1 MNKRAM
7 QRNVVVALGI
17 VALFGIVLLVVAQN
31 PDLGYTDTPM
41 LRGLPFHVHDPARP
55 HPRVVTPA
63 AQSGGAP
70 SDAIV
75 VFDGKDLSRWQS
87 RNANGRPW
95 KVSDGDFEVVPGA
108 GDSATKR

>member
-1 MNKRAM
+1 MRRIFA
-7 QRNVVVALGI
+7 AL
-17 VALFGIVLLVVAQN
+17 ALSGTLLVTLIVVAQN
-31 PDLGYTDTPM
+31 VNRDLGYTDTPI
-41 LRGLPFHVHDPARP
+41 LPGLPFHVHDPARP

-75 VFDGKDLSRWQS
+75 VFDGKDLSHWQS

-95 KVSDGDFEVVPGA
+95 KVEDGYFEVVPGA